1 MIDARS
7 SRLNFPR
14 HARRGSIYVF
24 VLATAMLLT
33 IIGMMVL
40 TTSQISARST
50 YNANDSIE
58 ASVLAESA
66 VDYALQ
72 QIANDSNW
80 RSDYTNN
87 VIVTPAKNLGHGTIT
102 FKLADDATPP
112 ATTLTVTT
120 DPVRI
125 YGIGKIGNTVRVY
138 SMQATPNGP
147 LKCLQNAITAN
158 SINLNSSTITGSPTI
173 YANTSI
179 TGGLPIFS
187 GAILEGVSIS
197 LSSLLN
203 VTANSGAQ
211 PEEMPST
218 TGAFNYYTTNGTAI
232 SISSIPSVSG
242 NPTMQNKLLSP
253 ASNPFG
259 GGTNS
264 KGIYVINCNGSNL
277 IISTTRVVGT
287 LVILNPGPSSMIQTQ
302 NYFAPAVTGYPCLM
316 VQGNITFNETSSNL
330 SDNSSSFVNY
340 NPAGT
345 PYLGATDST
354 YTTQYPNRFEGLVYV
369 SGNLTTQGTFTT
381 SGTVVVGNTWS
392 SSGTANLTYDATT
405 YKNPPPG
412 FTSGQLAPVTGTW
425 RWEAAQ

>member
-1 MIDARS
+1 MIDVRP
-7 SRLNFPR
+7 SRLKFPR
-14 HARRGSIYVF
+14 HARHGSIYVF

-58 ASVLAESA
+58 AAVLAESA

-112 ATTLTVTT
+112 ASTLTVAT

-125 YGIGKIGNTVRVY
+125 YGIGKIGTTVRVY

-173 YANTSI
+173 YSNTTI

-187 GAILEGVSIS
+187 GALLEGVSIS

-203 VTANSGAQ
+203 VTATTGVQ
-211 PEEMPST
+211 TEEMPST
-218 TGAFNYYTTNGTAI
+218 TGAFSYYTTNGI
-232 SISSIPSVSG
+232 SIPIGSIPSISG
-242 NPTMQNKLLSP
+242 NPTIQNKLLSP
-253 ASNPFG
+253 NSNPYG
-259 GGTNS
+259 NTLSS
-264 KGIYVINCNGSNL
+264 KGIYIIDCKGANL
-277 IISTTRVVGT
+277 IISTTRIVGT
-287 LVILNPGPSSMIQTQ
+287 LVILNPGASTTIQTQ
-302 NYFAPAVTGYPCLM
+302 NYFAPSVTGYPCLM
-316 VQGNITFNETSSNL
+316 VQGNITFNESSSNL
-330 SDNSSSFVNY
+330 SDNSTSFVNY

-345 PYLGATDST
+345 PYMGATDST
-354 YTTQYPNRFEGLVYV
+354 YTTQYPNRFDGLVYV

-381 SGTVVVGNTWS
+381 SGTVIVGGAWS

>member
-1 MIDARS
+1 MS
-7 SRLNFPR
+7 NHPR
-14 HARRGSIYVF
+14 HASSRSRRGSIYVF

-50 YNANDSIE
+50 YNANDTIE
-58 ASVLAESA
+58 AAVLAESA

-87 VIVTPAKNLGHGTIT
+87 VIVTPAQNLGHGTIT

-112 ATTLTVTT
+112 ASTLTVTT

-173 YANTSI
+173 YSNTTI
-179 TGGLPIFS
+179 TGTLPVFS

-203 VTANSGAQ
+203 VTATTGVQ

-218 TGAFNYYTTNGTAI
+218 TGAFNYYTTNGTPSASAALHPSVETPRCRTSCSAPPAI
-232 SISSIPSVSG
+232 PLEAAPTARASTSSIVRVRISSS
-242 NPTMQNKLLSP
+242 
-253 ASNPFG
+253 
-259 GGTNS
+259 
-264 KGIYVINCNGSNL
+264 
-277 IISTTRVVGT
+277 
-287 LVILNPGPSSMIQTQ
+287 
-302 NYFAPAVTGYPCLM
+302 
-316 VQGNITFNETSSNL
+316 
-330 SDNSSSFVNY
+330 
-340 NPAGT
+340 
-345 PYLGATDST
+345 
-354 YTTQYPNRFEGLVYV
+354 
-369 SGNLTTQGTFTT
+369 
-381 SGTVVVGNTWS
+381 
-392 SSGTANLTYDATT
+392 
-405 YKNPPPG
+405 
-412 FTSGQLAPVTGTW
+412 
-425 RWEAAQ
+425 

>member
-1 MIDARS
+1 
-7 SRLNFPR
+7 
-14 HARRGSIYVF
+14 
-24 VLATAMLLT
+24 MLLT

-87 VIVTPAKNLGHGTIT
+87 VIVTPAKSLGHGTIT

-112 ATTLTVTT
+112 ASTLTVTT

-138 SMQATPNGP
+138 SMQATPAGP

-158 SINLNSSTITGSPTI
+158 TINLNSSTLTGSPTV
-173 YANTSI
+173 YANVSI

-187 GAILEGVSIS
+187 GALLEGVSIS

-203 VTANSGAQ
+203 VTANTGAQ

-218 TGAFNYYTTNGTAI
+218 TGAFNYYTANGTNI
-232 SISSIPSVSG
+232 SIGSILSVGG
-242 NPTMQNKLLSP
+242 NPTIQNKLLSP
-253 ASNPFG
+253 KSNPLS
-259 GGTNS
+259 GTLNS
-264 KGIYVINCNGSNL
+264 NGIYVIDCKGANL
-277 IISTTRVVGT
+277 IITATRVVGT
-287 LVILNPGPSSMIQTQ
+287 LVILNPGPNSAIQTQ

-316 VQGNITFNETSSNL
+316 VQGNITFNETSTNL
-330 SDNSSSFVNY
+330 SDNSTSFVNY
-340 NPAGT
+340 NPSGT
-345 PYLGATDST
+345 PYMGATDST
-354 YTTQYPNRFEGLVYV
+354 YTTQYPNRFDGLVYV

-381 SGTVVVGNTWS
+381 SGTVIVGNTWS

-412 FTSGQLAPVTGTW
+412 FTSGQLAPVTGSW